1 MEDVFGLMEYLLD
14 RSVQAVVSLTEIAKK
29 EATERL
35 VENLRILQGDL
46 MTMRQICAWVGARL
60 RRPDEQWQRR

>member
-46 MTMRQICAWVGARL
+46 MTIRQICAWASARS
-60 RRPDEQWQRR
+60 RP